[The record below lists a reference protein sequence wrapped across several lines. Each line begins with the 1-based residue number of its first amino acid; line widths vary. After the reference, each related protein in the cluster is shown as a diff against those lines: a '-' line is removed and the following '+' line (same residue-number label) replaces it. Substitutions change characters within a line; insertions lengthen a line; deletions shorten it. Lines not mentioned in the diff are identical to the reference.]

1 MPGENYTFTTHVD
14 PGSPPQ
20 RGPPAQRVVEAPG
33 TAPGSATIIPSSVY
47 RHSRRS
53 PADPANIGGRGA
65 QWKRPIGR
73 HERPPERSAT
83 TDAAH
88 RNVPPGTTDTM
99 PIDDHKRAEIEAQRA
114 ASQET
119 RRVTVPAMEAIL
131 YERFDV
137 LDHGFVRVIDYMGDD
152 AAIVQAA
159 RVSYGAGTRKVRED
173 RALIRY
179 LLRHRHTTPF
189 EMCELKLHIKAPIFV
204 ARQWLRHRT
213 ASVNEYSAR
222 YSRLDREFYVP
233 DADHLQSVHEEQIG
247 RQRASSSGMD
257 DLFGSTEAVG
267 ERLALATQSDS
278 NKQGR
283 DDVLTDEEA
292 RQALSRLDWI
302 STRAYGVYKNLLNE
316 DDTGAPKDPDRA
328 GLARELARAALP
340 VNYYTQ
346 FYWKIDL
353 RNLLHFLSL
362 RADAHA
368 QYEIRAYADVIL
380 DEIVMS
386 WVPATYQAFRDY
398 AMDAASLSAGGLAVV
413 KRMLSGEAVDQASSG
428 LSKREWRELMAVLG
442 RDP

>member
-65 QWKRPIGR
+65 KWKRPIGR
-73 HERPPERSAT
+73 HERPSERSAT
-83 TDAAH
+83 ADLAGRTA
-88 RNVPPGTTDTM
+88 PPGITDTM

-114 ASQET
+114 TSQET
-119 RRVTVPAMEAIL
+119 RRVTVSAMEAIL

-233 DADHLQSVHEEQIG
+233 DADHLQSIHEEQIG

-257 DLFGSTEAVG
+257 DLFGSTEAAG
-267 ERLALATQSDS
+267 ERLALAAQSDS
-278 NKQGR
+278 NMQGR

-302 STRAYGVYKNLLNE
+302 SNPRLWRLQEPAQRGRQRGSKGPGSCRAC
-316 DDTGAPKDPDRA
+316 PR
-328 GLARELARAALP
+328 ARARGAAGQLLHPVLLEDRSAQPPALP
-340 VNYYTQ
+340 LAPGRCPRPV
-346 FYWKIDL
+346 
-353 RNLLHFLSL
+353 RNPRLC
-362 RADAHA
+362 R
-368 QYEIRAYADVIL
+368 
-380 DEIVMS
+380 
-386 WVPATYQAFRDY
+386 
-398 AMDAASLSAGGLAVV
+398 
-413 KRMLSGEAVDQASSG
+413 
-428 LSKREWRELMAVLG
+428 
-442 RDP
+442 RDPRQDRHELGAGDL

>member
-1 MPGENYTFTTHVD
+1 MEAADWGAASGRPSEARQPTRPTEPRH
-14 PGSPPQ
+14 
-20 RGPPAQRVVEAPG
+20 RGPPTPCRSTTTSG
-33 TAPGSATIIPSSVY
+33 
-47 RHSRRS
+47 RRS
-53 PADPANIGGRGA
+53 RPSALPRRRPGASRWRPWSDPLRALRRARPRLRPGDRLHGRRRGPSCRRRGFPTVRARAKVAGG
-65 QWKRPIGR
+65 
-73 HERPPERSAT
+73 
-83 TDAAH
+83 
-88 RNVPPGTTDTM
+88 
-99 PIDDHKRAEIEAQRA
+99 
-114 ASQET
+114 
-119 RRVTVPAMEAIL
+119 
-131 YERFDV
+131 
-137 LDHGFVRVIDYMGDD
+137 
-152 AAIVQAA
+152 
-159 RVSYGAGTRKVRED
+159 

-302 STRAYGVYKNLLNE
+302 STRAYGVYRTCSTKTTPGRPRTPTAPVSPASSRARRCRSTTTRSF
-316 DDTGAPKDPDRA
+316 TGRS
-328 GLARELARAALP
+328 
-340 VNYYTQ
+340 TCTTS
-346 FYWKIDL
+346 
-353 RNLLHFLSL
+353 LHFLSL

-368 QYEIRAYADVIL
+368 QYEIRGLCRRDPRQDRHELGACDV
-380 DEIVMS
+380 
-386 WVPATYQAFRDY
+386 P
-398 AMDAASLSAGGLAVV
+398 SLPRLWRWTPLRSSAGGLAVV
-413 KRMLSGEAVDQASSG
+413 KRMLAGEAVDQASSG

-442 RDP
+442 ARSLARNFWEL

>member
-1 MPGENYTFTTHVD
+1 
-14 PGSPPQ
+14 
-20 RGPPAQRVVEAPG
+20 
-33 TAPGSATIIPSSVY
+33 
-47 RHSRRS
+47 
-53 PADPANIGGRGA
+53 
-65 QWKRPIGR
+65 
-73 HERPPERSAT
+73 
-83 TDAAH
+83 
-88 RNVPPGTTDTM
+88 
-99 PIDDHKRAEIEAQRA
+99 
-114 ASQET
+114 
-119 RRVTVPAMEAIL
+119 MEAIL

-233 DADHLQSVHEEQIG
+233 DPAHLQSVREEQIA

-257 DLFGSTEAVG
+257 DLFGWREAGG
-267 ERLALATQSDS
+267 EAREELAAQSGT

-283 DDVLTDEEA
+283 DDALTDEEA

-302 STRAYGVYKNLLNE
+302 STRAYGVYENLLNE
-316 DDTGAPKDPDRA
+316 DESGEKKDPDRA

-353 RNLLHFLSL
+353 HNLLHFLSL
-362 RADAHA
+362 QGRCPRPVRDPRLRRRDPRQGRHALGARHLRGLPRLCDGRRVALCGRARRGQAHA
-368 QYEIRAYADVIL
+368 RGRGRSIRRAA
-380 DEIVMS
+380 
-386 WVPATYQAFRDY
+386 AFPS
-398 AMDAASLSAGGLAVV
+398 ASG
-413 KRMLSGEAVDQASSG
+413 AS
-428 LSKREWRELMAVLG
+428 
-442 RDP
+442 